1 MSDRNTAPR
10 IVVGE
15 LYLGSTVTKIEQETK
30 EIAGNRIKKRMIITF
45 DNGVMR
51 MEDEIIDKVKY
62 SSIEGD
68 KFPDAKLEDIPNP
81 FMSMSKPSRTKS
93 SSSSSSSKRKKRK
106 PKEEKGKEKEKSKPK
121 VKETDPFKP
130 KNEYRQELKNY
141 PPESRLEEKSD
152 YVISLKGPSL
162 TWIKF
167 AQRNEQLGEYSTFKQ
182 NPKFASLLTP
192 IVQFG
197 WGRLREKK
205 VPRKQTTKLA
215 SNSRKAIVCGVPRLS
230 GPVTPSDSPEFLI
243 PAALP
248 LIFSSGLKRN

>member
-1 MSDRNTAPR
+1 MLGPHTCSLSCPPHLLLVALTIARFSFKSSNSVLTNKMSDRNTAPR

-162 TWIKF
+162 T
-167 AQRNEQLGEYSTFKQ
+167 
-182 NPKFASLLTP
+182 
-192 IVQFG
+192 
-197 WGRLREKK
+197 
-205 VPRKQTTKLA
+205 
-215 SNSRKAIVCGVPRLS
+215 
-230 GPVTPSDSPEFLI
+230 
-243 PAALP
+243 
-248 LIFSSGLKRN
+248 